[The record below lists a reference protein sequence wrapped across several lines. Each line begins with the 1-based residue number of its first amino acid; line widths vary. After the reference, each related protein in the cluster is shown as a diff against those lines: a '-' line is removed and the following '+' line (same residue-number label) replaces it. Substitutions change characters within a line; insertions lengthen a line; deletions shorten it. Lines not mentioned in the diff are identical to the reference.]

1 MNHSVIEGPYWR
13 DILDQPRA
21 VRETVASLANSAPL
35 DNLGK
40 DLLADK
46 YKSIVLT
53 GMGGSFQVL
62 HPIYLK
68 LIDQGFPVLMA
79 ETSELV
85 HFMPRLLNP
94 GTLVIAVSQ
103 SGRSAEIVRLLG
115 NSVEGPTIVGVTND
129 STSPLAAKSKITML
143 IQAGPEASVG
153 CKTATASLAALEWL
167 GDSLCGKDLRATR
180 TRLEQAAPAMEQYLS
195 QWRTH
200 VEALRAKL
208 RDVRHFFVAGRGTS
222 LTATGIGGL
231 IMKEAAHFHSEGLS
245 SAALRHGPFEMLSE
259 GCFVLVFSG
268 DRVAEPFNAGLVKD
282 IRRTGARAEL
292 AGCHAESTEFRLPMV
307 PEEIRPI
314 LEMLPVQMVS
324 LALAAIVG
332 REAGKF
338 ERLDKVTEVE

>member
-1 MNHSVIEGPYWR
+1 MSQSVIEGAYWR

-21 VRETVASLANSAPL
+21 VRETVTSLTNSLPL
-35 DNLGK
+35 DNLVK
-40 DLLADK
+40 DLSVEK
-46 YKSIVLT
+46 FRSIVLT

-68 LIDQGFPVLMA
+68 LIEQGFPVLMA

-94 GTLVIAVSQ
+94 RTLLIAVSQ
-103 SGRSAEIVRLLG
+103 SGRSAEIVRLLSKSG
-115 NSVEGPTIVGVTND
+115 EGPTIVGVTND
-129 STSPLAAKSKITML
+129 STSPLAVKSKVAVL

-167 GDSLCGKDLRATR
+167 GDSLCGKDLRGTR
-180 TRLEQAAPAMEQYLS
+180 DRLEQAAPAMEQYLS
-195 QWRTH
+195 HWRAH

-208 RDVRHFFVAGRGTS
+208 RDIRHFFVTGRGTS
-222 LTATGIGGL
+222 LAATGIGGL
-231 IMKEAAHFHSEGLS
+231 IMKEAAHFHSEGVS

-259 GCFVLVFSG
+259 GSFVLVFSG
-268 DRVAEPFNAGLVKD
+268 DPVAEPFNAGLVRD

-292 AGCHAESTEFRLPMV
+292 AGRDAESAVFRLPIV
-307 PEEIRPI
+307 PDEIRPI
-314 LEMLPVQMVS
+314 LEMLPVQMIS